1 MCAICE
7 TFFRKNKQ
15 LLRGNMWNNYDTKV
29 KKSNKHMIGISIE
42 DGVQVFGNNA
52 KWILFILYLIN

>member
-29 KKSNKHMIGISIE
+29 KKS
-42 DGVQVFGNNA
+42 
-52 KWILFILYLIN
+52 INTWLVSV